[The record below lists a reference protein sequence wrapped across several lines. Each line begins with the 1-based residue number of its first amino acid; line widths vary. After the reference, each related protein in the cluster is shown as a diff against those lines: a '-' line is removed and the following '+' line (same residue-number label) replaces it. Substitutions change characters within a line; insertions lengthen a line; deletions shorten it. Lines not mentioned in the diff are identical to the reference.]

1 MVAPIEHLIGNIG
14 HAIGS
19 LFSAP
24 GSPASPT
31 APTAPPP
38 AAPPIQSPTGT
49 SDTFKNASGPSFLAA
64 AAAPSQAQQGAKSL
78 LGQ

>member
-1 MVAPIEHLIGNIG
+1 MVSPIEHLIGNIG

-24 GSPASPT
+24 QAPAPEQQ
-31 APTAPPP
+31 P
-38 AAPPIQSPTGT
+38 AAPPPPAPPVQSPAGST
-49 SDTFKNASGPSFLAA
+49 STYKNASGPSFLAA